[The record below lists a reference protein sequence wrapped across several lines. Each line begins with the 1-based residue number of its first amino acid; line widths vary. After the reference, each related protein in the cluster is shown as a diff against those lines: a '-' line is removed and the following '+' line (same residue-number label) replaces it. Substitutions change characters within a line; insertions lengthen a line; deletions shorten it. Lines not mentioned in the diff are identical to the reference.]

1 MLFQYPAHEKFSRG
15 YYPPYQE
22 MVIKKAFELLF
33 REYYARLC
41 EYSGMI
47 TRDEDASVEIVQDF
61 FVKLWE
67 NRATLDIKSVKSYLF
82 RSIHNNSIKYIN
94 KRAQLESIRVE
105 KNAKYGYTSPE
116 DFELT
121 EKLEK
126 SLDELPPKC
135 REIFIMSRIDK
146 LRHNEIAE
154 KLGIS
159 ARTVEVQIRKASII
173 LKEKLKEFYF
183 LLILFLL
190 FK

>member
-1 MLFQYPAHEKFSRG
+1 MNKSHEDIIIL
-15 YYPPYQE
+15 
-22 MVIKKAFELLF
+22 IKKGDQKAFELLF
-33 REYYARLC
+33 KEYYARLC
-41 EYSGMI
+41 EYSAMI
-47 TRDEDASVEIVQDF
+47 TRDEDASVEVVQDF

-82 RSIHNNSIKYIN
+82 RAVHNNSIKYVN
-94 KRAQLESIRVE
+94 KRMMLESISDDGSKE
-105 KNAKYGYTSPE
+105 YGYTSPH

-159 ARTVEVQIRKASII
+159 SRTVEVQIRKASII